1 MFMPIIRKQYPH
13 GLTTREIQDSIREYA
28 EAMTE
33 AGGKINQ
40 VLQFSP
46 LIMLGQQELQTR
58 TNRRVI
64 GLSLGIAIL
73 SLLTSGAALYVSHAS
88 QASGRHWERREL
100 QALQQLHSSLQHQT
114 KQLYAASVETN
125 RLLDAVLK
133 ELKAEEDAE
142 TENP

>member
-1 MFMPIIRKQYPH
+1 MPIIRKQYPH

-33 AGGKINQ
+33 AGGINQ

-58 TNRRVI
+58 TNRRVT
-64 GLSLGIAIL
+64 GLALGIAIL

-100 QALQQLHSSLQHQT
+100 QALGQLHSSLQHQT
-114 KQLYAASVETN
+114 EQLYAASVETN

>member
-1 MFMPIIRKQYPH
+1 MPIIHKQYPH
-13 GLTTREIQDSIREYA
+13 GLTTREIQASIREYA
-28 EAMTE
+28 EAMTK
-33 AGGKINQ
+33 AGGKIDQ

-58 TNRRVI
+58 TNRRVT

-88 QASGRHWERREL
+88 QAPGRHWELQEL
-100 QALQQLHSSLQHQT
+100 QALRQLRSALQHQT
-114 KQLYAASVETN
+114 EQLYAASVETN

-133 ELKAEEDAE
+133 ELKAEEDVE